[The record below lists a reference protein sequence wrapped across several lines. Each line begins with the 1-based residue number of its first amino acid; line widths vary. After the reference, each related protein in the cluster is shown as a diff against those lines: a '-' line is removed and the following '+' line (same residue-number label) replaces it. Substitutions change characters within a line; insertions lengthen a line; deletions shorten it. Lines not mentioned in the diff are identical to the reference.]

1 MMRVSLRESRMV
13 LERLV
18 QVARVPEGMVP
29 SLRDCA
35 LYSAA
40 LGLGGFEELLQ
51 NLELIKAPD
60 LSRLSID
67 DDSTL
72 DAGGLHA
79 WLIAETAL
87 DLATASRRVGGKG
100 HVRISNLL
108 RPKEL
113 GVAAGFAARYDF
125 ATALESGPGRDVTL
139 TVHAHSASD
148 VALIDEIRRNGLPV
162 AADLWWRLYHASA
175 AALAPDTVS
184 SRRHAGPIIIT
195 EDGKVIG
202 RQDDDET
209 DISLLTAAVHTS
221 EPKPAA

>member
-1 MMRVSLRESRMV
+1 MMRVSLRETRMV

-40 LGLGGFEELLQ
+40 LGLGGFDELLQ
-51 NLELIKAPD
+51 NLELIKTPD
-60 LSRLSID
+60 LSRLSIGD
-67 DDSTL
+67 DCTL
-72 DAGGLHA
+72 DAGGLHS
-79 WLIAETAL
+79 WLIAEMAV
-87 DLATASRRVGGKG
+87 DLATASRRGGG
-100 HVRISNLL
+100 EGRVRISNVL
-108 RPKEL
+108 RLKEL
-113 GVAAGFAARYDF
+113 GVAAGFAARHDF
-125 ATALESGPGRDVTL
+125 AAAVESGASHATL
-139 TVHAHSASD
+139 AVHPRSGSD

-209 DISLLTAAVHTS
+209 DISLLTAAAHTS